1 MEKNSMDKLFE
12 ELLKE
17 SASQAAKE
25 LGEEILES
33 EGMELSTEHQQR
45 MKKLFA
51 KHRRKERKIP
61 VFLTR
66 TAVCAASVILVF
78 TVVFNAD
85 AVKFRFLN
93 MFTNTNPTNTEIS
106 FMDGTSY
113 SNSKITVGY
122 VPEDFELE
130 TESIT
135 NNKIYLK
142 FCHNEEYFK
151 IEVGDSFGEG
161 SVDTE
166 NSYTELQPIE
176 MNGVTIL
183 FTQKED
189 ANFISYCID
198 EHTVNI
204 SSNIEK
210 DLILNIVRHIK
221 FN

>member
-1 MEKNSMDKLFE
+1 MEKNSMDNLFE

-33 EGMELSTEHQQR
+33 EGMELSPEHQQR

-78 TVVFNAD
+78 AVIFNAD

-106 FMDGTSY
+106 FLDGTSY

-122 VPEDFELE
+122 VPEGFELE
-130 TESIT
+130 TDTIIDDM
-135 NNKIYLK
+135 IYLK
-142 FCHNEEYFK
+142 FHRDEEYFK
-151 IEVGDSFGEG
+151 IEAGDSFGEG

-166 NSYTELQPIE
+166 NSHMEPIE
-176 MNGVTIL
+176 MNGVTL
-183 FTQKED
+183 FFTQKED

-198 EHTVNI
+198 EHIVNI

-210 DLILNIVRHIK
+210 DLILNIVKHIK

>member
-1 MEKNSMDKLFE
+1 MEKNSMDNLFE

-33 EGMELSTEHQQR
+33 EGMELSQEHRQE
-45 MKKLFA
+45 MEKLFA
-51 KHRRKERKIP
+51 KYRRKERKIP

-106 FMDGTSY
+106 FLDGTSY

-135 NNKIYLK
+135 NNRLYLK
-142 FCHNEEYFK
+142 FRRDEEYFK
-151 IEVGDSFGEG
+151 IEVGDSYGKAR
-161 SVDTE
+161 VDTE
-166 NSYTELQPIE
+166 NSDTEPIE
-176 MNGVTIL
+176 RNGVKMF
-183 FTQKED
+183 FTKKED
-189 ANFISYCID
+189 LNILSYYVD
-198 EHTVNI
+198 ERAVKVWG
-204 SSNIEK
+204 NIEK
-210 DLILNIVRHIK
+210 DLLIKIAEHIK

>member
-1 MEKNSMDKLFE
+1 MEKNSMDNLFE

-33 EGMELSTEHQQR
+33 EGMELSQEHRQE
-45 MKKLFA
+45 MEKLFA
-51 KHRRKERKIP
+51 KYRRKERKIP

-122 VPEDFELE
+122 VPEGFELE
-130 TESIT
+130 TERLT
-135 NNKIYLK
+135 NMIYVEFRRDK
-142 FCHNEEYFK
+142 EYFT
-151 IEVGDSFGEG
+151 IEAKDSFGEAK
-161 SVDTE
+161 VDTE
-166 NSYTELQPIE
+166 DSDTESIE
-176 MNGVTIL
+176 RNGIEFF
-183 FTQKED
+183 FTKKED
-189 ANFISYCID
+189 ANFISYYVD
-198 EHTVNI
+198 ECAINI
-204 SSNIEK
+204 SANIEK
-210 DLILNIVRHIK
+210 DLMLKIAEHIK